1 MQRAVVE
8 DPAFGVEA
16 ACHPHRRIGIEKAL
30 RFAGQPLRAADQQV
44 GIRQRKEI
52 RALPH
57 VAGVRQAVYVVPGN
71 LAHQAPLTQVAGG
84 KQQHF
89 AALLHIL
96 RPKNHVPAPVLP
108 PHFRVAHMAGIA
120 FWQRQ
125 HRPQLAEGAI
135 GILGR
140 QTLPGGAPAVGEFH
154 VAGVAQSQG
163 ALELDRAARV
173 AAVAV
178 ILFIRHQG
186 DRFVPPVQQIGRA
199 PVSPALIGM
208 VAGERVPLIKQVVTP
223 GDLAKAVR
231 IVQQSV
237 DRRQMPLR
245 IMAVG
250 QRLRLALHNGLQDRR
265 QA

>member
-1 MQRAVVE
+1 
-8 DPAFGVEA
+8 
-16 ACHPHRRIGIEKAL
+16 
-30 RFAGQPLRAADQQV
+30 
-44 GIRQRKEI
+44 
-52 RALPH
+52 
-57 VAGVRQAVYVVPGN
+57 
-71 LAHQAPLTQVAGG
+71 
-84 KQQHF
+84 
-89 AALLHIL
+89 
-96 RPKNHVPAPVLP
+96 
-108 PHFRVAHMAGIA
+108 MAGIA